1 MAKNSAA
8 KTFWQILVIILLN
21 LVLITAAQSGKTA
34 QTASEP
40 EAQSTLSKMGSRG
53 DEVRRIQQKLK
64 DLGYKISA
72 VDSIFGLETKKA
84 VLEFQR
90 AKGLKADGIVGQL
103 TLAALGLSSSAA
115 GQNQSSTEL
124 LARVIS
130 AEARGEPYTGQVA
143 VGAVILNRVEHPS
156 FPDTIAGVV
165 YQSGAFSCVTDGQIN
180 QPVSESSRRA
190 AQDALNGV
198 DPTGGAL
205 YYYNPAKT
213 TNKWMRSLPV
223 IAVIG
228 DHVFCTPKSESA
240 G

>member
-1 MAKNSAA
+1 MTKGSVA
-8 KTFWQILVIILLN
+8 KTAWQVLVIILLN
-21 LVLITAAQSGKTA
+21 VVLIAAAQASSIPSSQ
-34 QTASEP
+34 QTDAEP
-40 EAQSTLSKMGSRG
+40 ETQATLSKMGSRG
-53 DEVRRIQQKLK
+53 EEVRKIQQKLK
-64 DLGYKISA
+64 DLGYQVGS
-72 VDSIFGLETKKA
+72 VDGIFGLQTQKA

-90 AKGLKADGIVGQL
+90 SKGLNADGIVGQL
-103 TLAALGLSSSAA
+103 TLAALGLSSGSA
-115 GQNQSSTEL
+115 GQSQTSVEL

-165 YQSGAFSCVTDGQIN
+165 YQSGAFTCMTDGQIN

-205 YYYNPAKT
+205 YYYNPSKT
-213 TNKWMRSLPV
+213 PNKWMLSLPV
-223 IAVIG
+223 ISTIG
-228 DHVFCTPKSESA
+228 NHVFCSPK
-240 G
+240 

>member
-1 MAKNSAA
+1 MTKGSVA
-8 KTFWQILVIILLN
+8 KTAWQVLVIILLN
-21 LVLITAAQSGKTA
+21 VVLIAAAQASSIPSSQ
-34 QTASEP
+34 QTDAEP
-40 EAQSTLSKMGSRG
+40 ETQATLSKMGSRG
-53 DEVRRIQQKLK
+53 EEVRKIQQKLK
-64 DLGYKISA
+64 DLGYQVGS
-72 VDSIFGLETKKA
+72 VDGIFGLQTQKA

-90 AKGLKADGIVGQL
+90 SKGLNADGIVGQL
-103 TLAALGLSSSAA
+103 TLAALGLSSGSA
-115 GQNQSSTEL
+115 GQSQTSVEL

-165 YQSGAFSCVTDGQIN
+165 YQSGAFTCMTDGQIN

-205 YYYNPAKT
+205 YYYNPSKT
-213 TNKWMRSLPV
+213 SNKWMLSLPV
-223 IAVIG
+223 ITTIG
-228 DHVFCTPKSESA
+228 NHVFCSPK
-240 G
+240 